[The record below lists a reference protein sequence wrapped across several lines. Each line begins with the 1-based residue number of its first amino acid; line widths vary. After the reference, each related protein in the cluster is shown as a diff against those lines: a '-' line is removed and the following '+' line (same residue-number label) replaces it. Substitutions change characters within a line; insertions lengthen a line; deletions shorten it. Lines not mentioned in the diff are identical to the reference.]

1 MARAHD
7 PHEDHEPEPNDR
19 RAIEATLDRIE
30 DRLRDAPDG
39 LHSAGPPASV
49 EAVAA
54 SGLRE
59 GVAMLW
65 ERWDGL
71 DLAASDA
78 VILPLGAQAD
88 ATDLALGEGR
98 IRAGDRVIGE
108 RGRDL
113 LVLVADPWAEGGDV
127 ALVEDDGTRLPYGST
142 VERTVLAILGEIAVL
157 YGDDGEF
164 RDELIGEDGE
174 LLPEIE
180 RRLLRR
186 HLDFDPDAPLAR
198 FRLAK
203 SLRQEG
209 EVRGAL
215 GELKQLLRRAPEFA
229 WAHHERGR
237 VHLLAGDPRLAA
249 VDFANA
255 ARLADDPG
263 LRAYF
268 MAWQGLASAGEERQR
283 IGKAVLEAMPG
294 FPAAQEAGV
303 RDALEVE
310 DGKRAEEQL
319 QLGLAICPGHLGLLS
334 LRPQVEALVA
344 TSPAPAPSSP
354 AASPSRASSP
364 SRAPSP
370 ARGRAPAPAPAPR
383 PRSPRGE
390 APAGGPGRRPRPRR
404 GSPR

>member
-127 ALVEDDGTRLPYGST
+127 ALVEDDGTRLP
-142 VERTVLAILGEIAVL
+142 
-157 YGDDGEF
+157 
-164 RDELIGEDGE
+164 
-174 LLPEIE
+174 
-180 RRLLRR
+180 
-186 HLDFDPDAPLAR
+186 
-198 FRLAK
+198 
-203 SLRQEG
+203 
-209 EVRGAL
+209 
-215 GELKQLLRRAPEFA
+215 
-229 WAHHERGR
+229 
-237 VHLLAGDPRLAA
+237 
-249 VDFANA
+249 
-255 ARLADDPG
+255 
-263 LRAYF
+263 
-268 MAWQGLASAGEERQR
+268 
-283 IGKAVLEAMPG
+283 
-294 FPAAQEAGV
+294 
-303 RDALEVE
+303 
-310 DGKRAEEQL
+310 
-319 QLGLAICPGHLGLLS
+319 
-334 LRPQVEALVA
+334 
-344 TSPAPAPSSP
+344 
-354 AASPSRASSP
+354 
-364 SRAPSP
+364 
-370 ARGRAPAPAPAPR
+370 
-383 PRSPRGE
+383 
-390 APAGGPGRRPRPRR
+390 
-404 GSPR
+404 